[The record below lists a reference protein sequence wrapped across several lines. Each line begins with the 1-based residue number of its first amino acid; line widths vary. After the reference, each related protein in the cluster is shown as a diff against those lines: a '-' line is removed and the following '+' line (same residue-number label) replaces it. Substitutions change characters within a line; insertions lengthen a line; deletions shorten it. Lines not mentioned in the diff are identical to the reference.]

1 MMGKRPEYTA
11 FMKMYDASWVMC
23 FAFFVSNVGQKK
35 GREKCCH
42 IN

>member
-23 FAFFVSNVGQKK
+23 FAFFCVECGAKK
-35 GREKCCH
+35 KEGKNAV
-42 IN
+42 I